1 MGKIKITEG
10 QLERIKIQLN
20 EDEASN
26 RYNREVSISF
36 GFSGT
41 KLRGHEI
48 ENIISDNIRLTYL
61 IDIEYKF
68 WGIKGITIYDIKGPS
83 EIQVSIE
90 YVDGEETKSF
100 DTLLKI
106 NWENASTDEE
116 SGKHVIGVGDDIQ
129 IDVDNDSEGNIIA
142 SLISVP
148 VYGL

>member
-41 KLRGHEI
+41 KLKGHEI